1 MIVVLS
7 ALVVVVLLLVP
18 LEYVHDVV
26 ARNVFRFADWLT
38 HGTPIWMAVAGWCTY
53 GLLPL
58 VAITLD
64 RDKRR
69 RYGRPEIS
77 VADDSTQLIQ
87 RIRAEDGHRIARR
100 PLHYWATR
108 TPLLVV
114 VALAVGFLPL
124 PGRRADLADMMS
136 TTRDG
141 AAFLIGWQWAC
152 VAGLLGTVVVIMA
165 PVAGA
170 LRRRPT
176 RHSAIPGYVLALA
189 LSAGGLAVGIL
200 SA

>member
-1 MIVVLS
+1 MIVVLA
-7 ALVVVVLLLVP
+7 ALVVVVLLLIP

-26 ARNVFRFADWLT
+26 ARDVFRFANWLT
-38 HGTPIWMAVAGWCTY
+38 HGTPIWMAVAGWFTY

-64 RDKRR
+64 GDKRR

-77 VADDSTQLIQ
+77 VADDSTQLIR
-87 RIRAEDGHRIARR
+87 RIRADDGHRIARR
-100 PLHYWATR
+100 PLGYWATR

-114 VALAVGFLPL
+114 VALAIGFLPL
-124 PGRRADLADMMS
+124 PGRRADLAEMMS
-136 TTRDG
+136 ATRGG

-152 VAGLLGTVVVIMA
+152 VAGLLGTMVVIMA

-170 LRRRPT
+170 IRRSPT
-176 RHSAIPGYVLALA
+176 KHSAIPGYVLALA
-189 LSAGGLAVGIL
+189 MSAAGLVVSIL

>member
-1 MIVVLS
+1 ESGGRVGGRTLG
-7 ALVVVVLLLVP
+7 AG
-18 LEYVHDVV
+18 
-26 ARNVFRFADWLT
+26 AR
-38 HGTPIWMAVAGWCTY
+38 
-53 GLLPL
+53 
-58 VAITLD
+58 
-64 RDKRR
+64 
-69 RYGRPEIS
+69 
-77 VADDSTQLIQ
+77 
-87 RIRAEDGHRIARR
+87 
-100 PLHYWATR
+100 R
-108 TPLLVV
+108 TPLVVLVELGV
-114 VALAVGFLPL
+114 GCMPVAG
-124 PGRRADLADMMS
+124 GRADLADMRS

-176 RHSAIPGYVLALA
+176 KHSATPGYVLALA